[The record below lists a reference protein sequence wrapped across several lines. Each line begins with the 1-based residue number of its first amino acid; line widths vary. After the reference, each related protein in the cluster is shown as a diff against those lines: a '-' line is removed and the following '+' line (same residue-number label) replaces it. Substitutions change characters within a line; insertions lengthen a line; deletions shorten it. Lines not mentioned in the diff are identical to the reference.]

1 MASATYLCWQYDDGA
16 WWYPT
21 TQVFEAQQTMIF
33 VFFEILVIFKLYYL
47 QSTYADSAEEI
58 FNFNDNGGRILH
70 FRV

>member
-47 QSTYADSAEEI
+47 
-58 FNFNDNGGRILH
+58 
-70 FRV
+70 